1 MAPFGLPEIP
11 RSEPV
16 LPPPEPPSSPPSI
29 SSDAGR
35 RRTRKPPTVT
45 PRSFRRFFT
54 PRSLLPTGDNTITPT
69 TSRQALRAL
78 TSPAVNRLGPAF
90 SRTSKAGS
98 TRSPHDGLPE
108 DFVRTPSRKRKNSFS
123 SVVSPQ
129 SSPLKRVRVR
139 SPSHDV
145 HQDIRVPDLNVRL
158 EAATPT
164 NPPRPNPPVAPVRR
178 SRALQTSGALF
189 MRTVMGGRLNKTTLR
204 CNSGVG
210 WQDLTADFYSQ
221 PRDVHTCTSYASE
234 GSVAL
239 PFCNASCN
247 TNSLVAVG
255 DEEGGIRL
263 LDSSVDVD
271 AGFTDAYLGFR
282 PHMNSIMDLEFSSD
296 DMLLATAS
304 GDQTSLIIDMT
315 TQRPIHCLSNHS
327 SSVKRVQFQP
337 ASNNKVLATCS
348 RDGNVNIWDLR
359 CKGFERPAL
368 QVQCS
373 LESEIENPAASA
385 PPKMLYPHVLNTIT
399 GAHAYT
405 TSQKPTM
412 DKAEAPP
419 FGRTDIT
426 VTSLAFLSAGRENLF
441 VTASE
446 ASASVRLWDLR
457 TAHNNRRGRPVV
469 PLATTQEPES
479 HAKYRRFGLTSMAF
493 GGDGARLYTL
503 CRDNTVY
510 AYSTSHL
517 ILGHAPELSLNN
529 NRPRR
534 TGGSDKDG
542 LGPLYGFRHPRLQ
555 ISSFYVKLAMRKAS
569 HDHPE
574 MLAVGSSNHCPILF
588 PTDER
593 YLTPPV
599 KKPDESLPSRTSL
612 FTTRSGLRRTNSG
625 IGLSGRLEDTI
636 PIHQSGTPLVE
647 GHQKEVTGLSWTP
660 SGELIS
666 VSDDYT
672 ARCWREGPEA
682 RELRRGGETE
692 GQRWQCG
699 WADMKDSMDD
709 EDE

>member
-1 MAPFGLPEIP
+1 MGLFDLPEVP
-11 RSEPV
+11 YSEPV

-29 SSDAGR
+29 SSDAGGR
-35 RRTRKPPTVT
+35 RRARKPPTVT

-54 PRSLLPTGDNTITPT
+54 PRSLLPTADNTTTPS

-123 SVVSPQ
+123 SAISPLQ

-139 SPSHDV
+139 SPTGEVEHEMTIR
-145 HQDIRVPDLNVRL
+145 DIDLRHR
-158 EAATPT
+158 EATPPS
-164 NPPRPNPPVAPVRR
+164 PPKQSKPVAPVRR
-178 SRALQTSGALF
+178 SKALQTSGAFF
-189 MRTVMGGRLNKTTLR
+189 MRTVMGSTANRTTLR
-204 CNSGVG
+204 SNSGAG
-210 WQDLTADFYSQ
+210 WQDLTSDFYSQ
-221 PRDVHTCTSYASE
+221 SQDRHTCSSYASE
-234 GSVAL
+234 GVAL

-263 LDSSVDVD
+263 LDSSIDED

-327 SSVKRVQFQP
+327 SSVKRIQFQP

-373 LESEIENPAASA
+373 LSEAENPSTTA
-385 PPKMLYPHVLNTIT
+385 PPKMLYPHVLNTIG

-405 TSQKPTM
+405 TSQKPAM
-412 DKAEAPP
+412 DKNEVPP

-426 VTSLAFLSAGRENLF
+426 VTSLAFLAPGRENLF

-457 TAHNNRRGRPVV
+457 TAHNNRRGRPVI
-469 PLATTQEPES
+469 PLSTTQEPES
-479 HAKYRRFGLTSMAF
+479 HVKYRRFGLTSMAF

-510 AYSTSHL
+510 TYSTSHL
-517 ILGHAPELSLNN
+517 ILGNAPELSVNN

-555 ISSFYVKLAMRKAS
+555 VSTFYVKLAVRKATA
-569 HDHPE
+569 DRPE
-574 MLAVGSSNHCPILF
+574 MLATGSSDFCPILF

-593 YLTPPV
+593 YFNPPVQTPP
-599 KKPDESLPSRTSL
+599 ESPPTRTSL

-636 PIHQSGTPLVE
+636 PIHQSGTPLAE
-647 GHQKEVTGLSWTP
+647 GHQKEVTGISWTQ
-660 SGELIS
+660 SGELIT

-682 RELRRGGETE
+682 RELRNGGESE
-692 GQRWQCG
+692 GKRWQCG
-699 WADMKDSMDD
+699 WADIKDSYDD

>member
-1 MAPFGLPEIP
+1 MDISNLPDAP

-29 SSDAGR
+29 ASDT

-54 PRSLLPTGDNTITPT
+54 PRSLLPTGDTSITPS

-98 TRSPHDGLPE
+98 ARSPHDGLPE
-108 DFVRTPSRKRKNSFS
+108 DFIRTPSRKRKNSFS

-139 SPSHDV
+139 SPMHNV
-145 HQDIRVPDLNVRL
+145 EQDIKIPNIDLHPDAL
-158 EAATPT
+158 A
-164 NPPRPNPPVAPVRR
+164 PPSPPKRNPPVAPVRR
-178 SRALQTSGALF
+178 SQALQSSGALF
-189 MRTVMGGRLNKTTLR
+189 MRTMMGPRANKVTLR
-204 CNSGVG
+204 SNSGAG
-210 WQDLTADFYSQ
+210 WQDLTSNFYSQ
-221 PRDVHTCTSYASE
+221 SQDRHMCSSYASE

-263 LDSSVDVD
+263 LDSSMDED
-271 AGFTDAYLGFR
+271 AGFSGAYLGFR

-373 LESEIENPAASA
+373 LESETENAATTA
-385 PPKMLYPHVLNTIT
+385 PPKMLYPHVLNTIE

-405 TSQKPTM
+405 TSHKSTM
-412 DKAEAPP
+412 DKNDAPP
-419 FGRTDIT
+419 IGRTDIT
-426 VTSLAFLSAGRENLF
+426 VTSLAFLSPGRENLF

-457 TAHNNRRGRPVV
+457 TAHNNRRGRPVI
-469 PLATTQEPES
+469 PLSTTQEPES
-479 HAKYRRFGLTSMAF
+479 HVKYRRFGLTSMAF
-493 GGDGARLYTL
+493 GGDGSRLYTL

-510 AYSTSHL
+510 TYSTSHL
-517 ILGHAPELSLNN
+517 ILGHAPELSLHN

-555 ISSFYVKLAMRKAS
+555 ISSFYVKLAVRKAN

-574 MLAVGSSNHCPILF
+574 MLATGSSDHCPILF

-593 YLTPPV
+593 YLNSPV
-599 KKPDESLPSRTSL
+599 KTPTESLPSRTSL

-636 PIHQSGTPLVE
+636 PIHQSGTPLIE

-660 SGELIS
+660 SGELIT
-666 VSDDYT
+666 VSDDYS
-672 ARCWREGPEA
+672 ARCWREGSEA
-682 RELRRGGETE
+682 RELRNGGETE
-692 GQRWQCG
+692 GKRWMCG
-699 WADMKDSMDD
+699 WADMKDSIDD

>member
-1 MAPFGLPEIP
+1 MDISNIPEVP

-29 SSDAGR
+29 ASDTR
-35 RRTRKPPTVT
+35 KPRKPPTVT

-54 PRSLLPTGDNTITPT
+54 PRSLLPSTDTSTTPS

-108 DFVRTPSRKRKNSFS
+108 DFIRTPSRKRKNSFS

-139 SPSHDV
+139 SPTHDV
-145 HQDIRVPDLNVRL
+145 EQDSKIPHIDIRLNAL
-158 EAATPT
+158 APPT
-164 NPPRPNPPVAPVRR
+164 KSPVAPVRR
-178 SRALQTSGALF
+178 SQALQSSGALF
-189 MRTVMGGRLNKTTLR
+189 MRTVAGARANKVTLR
-204 CNSGVG
+204 SNSGAG
-210 WQDLTADFYSQ
+210 WQDLTSNFYSQ
-221 PRDVHTCTSYASE
+221 PRDRHMCASYGSE
-234 GSVAL
+234 GSMAL

-247 TNSLVAVG
+247 MG

-263 LDSSVDVD
+263 LDSSIDED
-271 AGFTDAYLGFR
+271 PGFTHAYLGFR

-373 LESEIENPAASA
+373 LESETENAATTA
-385 PPKMLYPHVLNTIT
+385 PPKMLYPHVLNTIE

-405 TSQKPTM
+405 TSHKSTM
-412 DKAEAPP
+412 DKNEAPP
-419 FGRTDIT
+419 IGRTDIT
-426 VTSLAFLSAGRENLF
+426 VTSLAFLSPGRENLF

-457 TAHNNRRGRPVV
+457 TAHNNRRGRPVI
-469 PLATTQEPES
+469 PLSTTQEPES
-479 HAKYRRFGLTSMAF
+479 HVKYRRFGLTSMAF
-493 GGDGARLYTL
+493 GGDGSRLYTL

-555 ISSFYVKLAMRKAS
+555 ISSFYVKLAVRKAS

-574 MLAVGSSNHCPILF
+574 MLATGSSDHCPILF

-593 YLTPPV
+593 
-599 KKPDESLPSRTSL
+599 EISSRIPASQDFP

-636 PIHQSGTPLVE
+636 PIHQSGTPLIE

-666 VSDDYT
+666 VSDDYS

-682 RELRRGGETE
+682 RELRNDGESE
-692 GQRWQCG
+692 GKRWMCG
-699 WADMKDSMDD
+699 WADMKDSIDD

>member
-1 MAPFGLPEIP
+1 MEPFNLPEVP

-29 SSDAGR
+29 ASDGHR
-35 RRTRKPPTVT
+35 PRKPPTVT

-54 PRSLLPTGDNTITPT
+54 PRSLLPTGDTSITPS

-108 DFVRTPSRKRKNSFS
+108 DFIRTPSRKRKNSFS

-139 SPSHDV
+139 SPTQGV
-145 HQDIRVPDLNVRL
+145 EQDINIPNIDIHLD
-158 EAATPT
+158 ASA
-164 NPPRPNPPVAPVRR
+164 PPSPPKRNGPVAPVRR
-178 SRALQTSGALF
+178 SRALQSPGALF
-189 MRTVMGGRLNKTTLR
+189 MRNVMGARANKVTLR
-204 CNSGVG
+204 SNSGAG
-210 WQDLTADFYSQ
+210 WQDLTSNFYSQ
-221 PRDVHTCTSYASE
+221 PGDRHTCYSYGSE
-234 GSVAL
+234 GSLAL

-263 LDSSVDVD
+263 LDSSIDED
-271 AGFTDAYLGFR
+271 AGFTNAYLGFR

-373 LESEIENPAASA
+373 LESETENATAIA
-385 PPKMLYPHVLNTIT
+385 PPKMLYPHVLNTIE

-405 TSQKPTM
+405 TSHKPTT
-412 DKAEAPP
+412 DKNDAPP

-426 VTSLAFLSAGRENLF
+426 VTSLAFLSPGRENLF

-457 TAHNNRRGRPVV
+457 TAHNNRRGRPVI
-469 PLATTQEPES
+469 PLSTTQEPES
-479 HAKYRRFGLTSMAF
+479 HVKYRRFGLTSMAF
-493 GGDGARLYTL
+493 GGDGSRLYAL

-510 AYSTSHL
+510 TYSTSHL

-555 ISSFYVKLAMRKAS
+555 ISSFYVKLAVRKATQ
-569 HDHPE
+569 DHPE
-574 MLAVGSSNHCPILF
+574 MLATGSSDHCPIIF

-593 YLTPPV
+593 YLISPV
-599 KKPDESLPSRTSL
+599 KTQAESLPSRTSL
-612 FTTRSGLRRTNSG
+612 FTARPGLSRTNSG

-636 PIHQSGTPLVE
+636 PIHQSGTPLIE

-660 SGELIS
+660 SGDLIT
-666 VSDDYT
+666 VSDDYS

-682 RELRRGGETE
+682 RELRNGGETE
-692 GQRWQCG
+692 GKRWMCG
-699 WADMKDSMDD
+699 WADMKDSIDD

>member
-1 MAPFGLPEIP
+1 MDTLSLPEVA

-16 LPPPEPPSSPPSI
+16 LPPEPPSSPPSI
-29 SSDAGR
+29 ASDGPR
-35 RRTRKPPTVT
+35 PRKPPTVT

-54 PRSLLPTGDNTITPT
+54 PRSLLPTGDTSITPS

-108 DFVRTPSRKRKNSFS
+108 DFIRTPSRKRKNSFS

-139 SPSHDV
+139 SPTQDV
-145 HQDIRVPDLNVRL
+145 EQDIKIPDIDIHLDAL
-158 EAATPT
+158 A
-164 NPPRPNPPVAPVRR
+164 PPSSPKRNPPVAPVRR
-178 SRALQTSGALF
+178 SKALQSSGALF
-189 MRTVMGGRLNKTTLR
+189 MRTVMGARANKVTIR
-204 CNSGVG
+204 ANSGVG
-210 WQDLTADFYSQ
+210 WQDLTSNFHSQ
-221 PRDVHTCTSYASE
+221 PGDHHICQSYASE
-234 GSVAL
+234 GSLAL

-263 LDSSVDVD
+263 LDSSIDEE
-271 AGFTDAYLGFR
+271 AGFTNAYLGFR

-373 LESEIENPAASA
+373 LESETESTTTTA
-385 PPKMLYPHVLNTIT
+385 PPKMLYPHVLNTIE

-405 TSQKPTM
+405 TSHKPTV
-412 DKAEAPP
+412 DKNDAPP

-426 VTSLAFLSAGRENLF
+426 VTSLAFLSPGRENLF

-457 TAHNNRRGRPVV
+457 TAHNNRRGRPVI
-469 PLATTQEPES
+469 PLSTTQEPES
-479 HAKYRRFGLTSMAF
+479 HVKYRRFGLTSMAF
-493 GGDGARLYTL
+493 GGDGSRLYTL

-555 ISSFYVKLAMRKAS
+555 ISSFYVKLAVRKATQ
-569 HDHPE
+569 DHPE
-574 MLAVGSSNHCPILF
+574 MLATGSSDHCPILF

-593 YLTPPV
+593 YLNSPV
-599 KKPDESLPSRTSL
+599 KKPAESLPSRSSL
-612 FTTRSGLRRTNSG
+612 FNTRPGVRRTNSG
-625 IGLSGRLEDTI
+625 IGLTGRLEDTI
-636 PIHQSGTPLVE
+636 PIHHSGTPLIE

-660 SGELIS
+660 SGDLIT
-666 VSDDYT
+666 VSDDYS

-682 RELRRGGETE
+682 RELRNGGETE
-692 GQRWQCG
+692 GKRWMCG
-699 WADMKDSMDD
+699 WADMKDSIDD

>member
-1 MAPFGLPEIP
+1 MAPFDLPNVP
-11 RSEPV
+11 HSEPI
-16 LPPPEPPSSPPSI
+16 LPPQPPSSPPSI
-29 SSDAGR
+29 ASDGR
-35 RRTRKPPTVT
+35 RARKPPTVT

-54 PRSLLPTGDNTITPT
+54 PRSLLPTTDNSSTPT

-90 SRTSKAGS
+90 SRTSKAG

-108 DFVRTPSRKRKNSFS
+108 DFIRTPSRKRKNSFS
-123 SVVSPQ
+123 SVASPPQ

-139 SPSHDV
+139 SPTSELEHD
-145 HQDIRVPDLNVRL
+145 IKIPDLDFGMRAP
-158 EAATPT
+158 EAPIVPKQL
-164 NPPRPNPPVAPVRR
+164 PPAAPVRR
-178 SRALQTSGALF
+178 SKALATSGALF
-189 MRTVMGGRLNKTTLR
+189 MRSVLGSRPNKVTLR
-204 CNSGVG
+204 ANSGVG
-210 WQDLTADFYSQ
+210 WQDLTSDFYSQ
-221 PRDVHTCTSYASE
+221 PADLHACSSYSSE
-234 GSVAL
+234 GAPAL

-247 TNSLVAVG
+247 TNSMVAVG

-263 LDSSVDVD
+263 LDSSFEED

-282 PHMNSIMDLEFSSD
+282 PHMNSIMDMEFSSD
-296 DMLLATAS
+296 DMYLATAS
-304 GDQTSLIIDMT
+304 GDQTSLVIDMT
-315 TQRPIHCLSNHS
+315 TQQPIYCLSNHS

-368 QVQCS
+368 QVRCS
-373 LESEIENPAASA
+373 LESESEPPAAPTA
-385 PPKMLYPHVLNTIT
+385 LPKMLYPHVLNTIG

-405 TSQKPTM
+405 TSQKPAL
-412 DKAEAPP
+412 DKSDIQPV
-419 FGRTDIT
+419 GRTDIT
-426 VTSLAFLSAGRENLF
+426 VTSLAFLSPGRENLF

-446 ASASVRLWDLR
+446 ASASVRLWDIR
-457 TAHNNRRGRPVV
+457 TAHNNRRGRPVA
-469 PLATTQEPES
+469 PLSTTQEPES
-479 HAKYRRFGLTSMAF
+479 HLKYRRFGLTSIAF
-493 GGDGARLYTL
+493 GGDGSRLYTL

-510 AYSTSHL
+510 TYSTSHL
-517 ILGHAPELSLNN
+517 ILGHAPELSLHN

-555 ISSFYVKLAMRKAS
+555 VSSFYVKLAVRKAS
-569 HDHPE
+569 QDRPE
-574 MLAVGSSNHCPILF
+574 MLATGSTDHCPILF

-593 YLTPPV
+593 FLSNPV
-599 KKPDESLPSRTSL
+599 KAPVEPTPSRTSL
-612 FTTRSGLRRTNSG
+612 FTARPGLRRTNSS

-636 PIHQSGTPLVE
+636 PIHQSGTALIE

-660 SGELIS
+660 EGELIT

-682 RELRRGGETE
+682 RDLRTGGEAE
-692 GQRWQCG
+692 GKRWQCG
-699 WADMKDSMDD
+699 WADMKDSIDD

>member
-1 MAPFGLPEIP
+1 MHAN
-11 RSEPV
+11 
-16 LPPPEPPSSPPSI
+16 
-29 SSDAGR
+29 
-35 RRTRKPPTVT
+35 KW
-45 PRSFRRFFT
+45 
-54 PRSLLPTGDNTITPT
+54 
-69 TSRQALRAL
+69 
-78 TSPAVNRLGPAF
+78 
-90 SRTSKAGS
+90 
-98 TRSPHDGLPE
+98 
-108 DFVRTPSRKRKNSFS
+108 
-123 SVVSPQ
+123 
-129 SSPLKRVRVR
+129 
-139 SPSHDV
+139 
-145 HQDIRVPDLNVRL
+145 
-158 EAATPT
+158 EA
-164 NPPRPNPPVAPVRR
+164 
-178 SRALQTSGALF
+178 
-189 MRTVMGGRLNKTTLR
+189 
-204 CNSGVG
+204 
-210 WQDLTADFYSQ
+210 
-221 PRDVHTCTSYASE
+221 
-234 GSVAL
+234 
-239 PFCNASCN
+239 
-247 TNSLVAVG
+247 NSLVAVG

-263 LDSSVDVD
+263 LDSSIDED

-296 DMLLATAS
+296 DSLLATAS
-304 GDQTSLIIDMT
+304 GDQTSLIIDMA

-373 LESEIENPAASA
+373 LESESENHPTTA
-385 PPKMLYPHVLNTIT
+385 PPKMLYPHVLNTIR

-405 TSQKPTM
+405 TSQNPTM
-412 DKAEAPP
+412 DKNDVPP

-426 VTSLAFLSAGRENLF
+426 VTSLAFLSPGRENLF

-457 TAHNNRRGRPVV
+457 TAHNNRRGRPVI
-469 PLATTQEPES
+469 PLSTTQEPES
-479 HAKYRRFGLTSMAF
+479 HVKYRRFGLTSMAF
-493 GGDGARLYTL
+493 GGDGSRLYTL

-510 AYSTSHL
+510 TYSTSHL

-555 ISSFYVKLAMRKAS
+555 ISSFYVKLAVRKAS

-574 MLAVGSSNHCPILF
+574 MLAVGSSDHCPILF

-593 YLTPPV
+593 YVTPPV
-599 KKPDESLPSRTSL
+599 KRLDESLPSRTSL
-612 FTTRSGLRRTNSG
+612 FTTRSGLRRSNSG
-625 IGLSGRLEDTI
+625 LGLSGRLEDTI

-647 GHQKEVTGLSWTP
+647 GHQKEVTGMSWTP
-660 SGELIS
+660 SGELIT

-682 RELRRGGETE
+682 RELRNAGETE
-692 GQRWQCG
+692 GKRWQCG
-699 WADMKDSMDD
+699 WADMKDSIDD

>member
-1 MAPFGLPEIP
+1 MDTFNLPEVP

-16 LPPPEPPSSPPSI
+16 LLPPEPPSSPPSI
-29 SSDAGR
+29 ASDGR
-35 RRTRKPPTVT
+35 RPRKPPTVT

-54 PRSLLPTGDNTITPT
+54 PRSLLPTGDTSITPS

-108 DFVRTPSRKRKNSFS
+108 DFIRTPSRKRKNSFS

-139 SPSHDV
+139 SPTQDV
-145 HQDIRVPDLNVRL
+145 EQDINI
-158 EAATPT
+158 
-164 NPPRPNPPVAPVRR
+164 PNIDIHLDALAQPSSPKQKTPVAPVRR
-178 SRALQTSGALF
+178 SKALQSSGALF
-189 MRTVMGGRLNKTTLR
+189 MRTVTGARANKVTLR
-204 CNSGVG
+204 SNSGVG
-210 WQDLTADFYSQ
+210 WQDLTSNFYSQ
-221 PRDVHTCTSYASE
+221 PSDHHICHSYASE
-234 GSVAL
+234 GPLAL

-263 LDSSVDVD
+263 LDSSINED
-271 AGFTDAYLGFR
+271 AGFTNAYLGFR

-373 LESEIENPAASA
+373 LESETENVATTA
-385 PPKMLYPHVLNTIT
+385 PPKMLYPHVLNTIE

-405 TSQKPTM
+405 TSHKPTA
-412 DKAEAPP
+412 DKNDAPP

-426 VTSLAFLSAGRENLF
+426 VTSLAFLSPGRENLF

-457 TAHNNRRGRPVV
+457 TAHNNRRGRPVI
-469 PLATTQEPES
+469 PLSTTQEPES
-479 HAKYRRFGLTSMAF
+479 HVKYRRFGLTSMAF
-493 GGDGARLYTL
+493 GGDGSRLYTL

-510 AYSTSHL
+510 TYSTSHL

-555 ISSFYVKLAMRKAS
+555 ISSFYVKLAVRKATQ
-569 HDHPE
+569 DHPE
-574 MLAVGSSNHCPILF
+574 MLATGSSDHCPIIF

-593 YLTPPV
+593 YLDSPV
-599 KKPDESLPSRTSL
+599 KALAESLPSRTSL
-612 FTTRSGLRRTNSG
+612 FAARPGLRRANSG
-625 IGLSGRLEDTI
+625 IGLTGRLEDTI
-636 PIHQSGTPLVE
+636 PIHQSGTPLIE
-647 GHQKEVTGLSWTP
+647 GHQKEVTGISWTP
-660 SGELIS
+660 SGDLIT
-666 VSDDYT
+666 VSDDYS
-672 ARCWREGPEA
+672 ARCWREGSEA
-682 RELRRGGETE
+682 RELRNGGETE
-692 GQRWQCG
+692 GKRWMCG
-699 WADMKDSMDD
+699 WADMKDSIDD